1 MKFILSYK
9 VQDRPEIPLTVSQ
22 KTDKGLERWLRAWL
36 RAFAGF
42 AEGLGLVASTYMDG
56 SSQLQFHGTSY
67 PLLVPLGTRHGTHAH
82 ICRQTITHIKMSLK

>member
-56 SSQLQFHGTSY
+56 SSQQSLTPVPRDQIPHSDLQ
-67 PLLVPLGTRHGTHAH
+67 RH
-82 ICRQTITHIKMSLK
+82 